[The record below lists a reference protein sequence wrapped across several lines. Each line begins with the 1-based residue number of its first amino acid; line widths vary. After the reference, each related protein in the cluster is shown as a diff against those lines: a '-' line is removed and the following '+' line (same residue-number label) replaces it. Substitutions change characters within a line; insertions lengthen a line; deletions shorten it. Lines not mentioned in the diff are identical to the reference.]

1 MALVSVPS
9 IDSPT
14 ALKLLGRRSLARVPM
29 DLTLRLHLAN
39 LPGPLPA
46 RARDLGVGGLCIS
59 TPTCF
64 PLDDLRRVSLFHPQE
79 KFEVPVE
86 GRWQTEVAGRDA
98 YLSGARFHEVDARTL
113 DRLWDSVHAQT
124 KHFSRWLSQQSELS
138 SVALSDLIELLQAM
152 RLRDLGSGESLFRQ
166 GSRQHGEDSI
176 FVVVSG
182 RIVLETCSPR
192 GRKTLLGNAGR
203 GQVIAGST
211 VLYGGPPAESA
222 IVSEAASLLEI
233 SRSSLAFV
241 RAVCPALAADLITI
255 ATRAYLERQRAALNQ
270 AVDR

>member
-1 MALVSVPS
+1 MVLASVPP
-9 IDSPT
+9 IDSST
-14 ALKLLGRRSLARVPM
+14 ARKLLGRRSLARVPM

-64 PLDDLRRVSLFHPQE
+64 PLNDLIRVSLLHPKE
-79 KFEVPVE
+79 RFDVPIE
-86 GRWQTEVAGRDA
+86 GRWQTEVPGRDA
-98 YLSGARFHEVDARTL
+98 YLSGVRFHEVDARTL

-124 KHFSRWLSQQSELS
+124 KHLSRWLSRQSELS
-138 SVALSDLIELLQAM
+138 SVALSDLVELLQSM

-166 GSRQHGEDSI
+166 GSRQLGEDSI

-182 RIVLETCSPR
+182 RIVLETSSPR
-192 GRKTLLGNAGR
+192 GRKTLLGSAGS
-203 GQVIAGST
+203 GQVIAGSA
-211 VLYGGPPAESA
+211 VLYGAPSTESA

-233 SRSSLAFV
+233 SRSSLSFV
-241 RAVCPALAADLITI
+241 QATCPALAADLIAI
-255 ATRAYLERQRAALNQ
+255 ATRTYLERQRAALNQ

>member
-1 MALVSVPS
+1 MALASVPP

-29 DLTLRLHLAN
+29 DLTIRLHVAN

-64 PLDDLRRVSLFHPQE
+64 PLNDLRRVSLFHPKE
-79 KFEVPVE
+79 RFDVPVE
-86 GRWQTEVAGRDA
+86 GRWQTEVPGRDA
-98 YLSGARFHEVDARTL
+98 YLSGARFHELDAGTL

-124 KHFSRWLSQQSELS
+124 KDVSRWLSQHSELS
-138 SVALSDLIELLQAM
+138 SIVLSDLIEILQAM
-152 RLRDLGSGESLFRQ
+152 RLRELGSGEPLFRQ
-166 GSRQHGEDSI
+166 GSRQLGEDSI

-182 RIVLETCSPR
+182 RIALESSSPR
-192 GRKTLLGNAGR
+192 GHKTLLGHAER
-203 GQVIAGST
+203 GQVIAGSA
-211 VLYGGPPAESA
+211 VLYGAPPAETA
-222 IVSEAASLLEI
+222 VVSEAATLLEI

-241 RAVCPALAADLITI
+241 QATCPALAADLIAI
-255 ATRAYLERQRAALNQ
+255 ATRAYVERQRSALNR
-270 AVDR
+270 AVGG

>member
-1 MALVSVPS
+1 MALASVPS
-9 IDSPT
+9 IDSSA

-29 DLTLRLHLAN
+29 DLTLRLHVAK

-59 TPTCF
+59 TQTCF
-64 PLDDLRRVSLFHPQE
+64 PLDDLLSVSLFHPKE
-79 KFEVPVE
+79 RFDVPVE
-86 GRWQTEVAGRDA
+86 GRWQTEVPGRDA
-98 YLSGARFHEVDARTL
+98 YLSGVRFHEVDAGRL
-113 DRLWDSVHAQT
+113 DRLWDCVHAQT
-124 KHFSRWLSQQSELS
+124 KHLSRWLSRQSELCS
-138 SVALSDLIELLQAM
+138 IALSDLIELLQAM

-166 GSRQHGEDSI
+166 GARQLGEDSI

-182 RIVLETCSPR
+182 RIVLETSSPR
-192 GRKTLLGNAGR
+192 GRKTLLGNAGS
-203 GQVIAGST
+203 GQVVVGNT
-211 VLYGGPPAESA
+211 MLYGAPPAESA

-241 RAVCPALAADLITI
+241 QAACPALAADLIAI